1 MDSVENVTPPI
12 DLVGEAYPNSNSKF
26 RSILRQIISGLDL
39 TKPNNQNADYLNRQI
54 KQAVK
59 QAYLKKDFVTFIEEN
74 DNHDGYYLIS
84 IIDKGL

>member
-1 MDSVENVTPPI
+1 MTEETGVSQQV
-12 DLVGEAYPNSNSKF
+12 DLVGLAYPNSNSRF
-26 RSILRQIISGLDL
+26 RSIMRNIIAGLDL

-54 KQAVK
+54 KQAIR
-59 QAYLKKDFVTFIEEN
+59 QAYPKKDFISFIEEN